1 MRFCECDGVD
11 TVATITLPPEVRKVR
26 AVDFCGNTLEDVKLY
41 VSHVRNTVKVF
52 FGAFKIVTL
61 EWT

>member
-1 MRFCECDGVD
+1 M
-11 TVATITLPPEVRKVR
+11 TAKITLPPETRSVR
-26 AVDFCGNTLEDVKLY
+26 AVDFCGNTLAGVGLRFHPERGSVE
-41 VSHVRNTVKVF
+41 VP